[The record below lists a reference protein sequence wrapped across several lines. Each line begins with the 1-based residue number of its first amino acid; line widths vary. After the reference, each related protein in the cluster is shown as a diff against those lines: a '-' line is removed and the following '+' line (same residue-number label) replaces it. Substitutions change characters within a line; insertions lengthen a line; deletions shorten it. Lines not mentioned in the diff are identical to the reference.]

1 MLLNQDD
8 LPIQLLVKLGLRQG
22 MLKVLLL
29 LLVLHHLLFLH

>member
-22 MLKVLLL
+22 MLMLLL
-29 LLVLHHLLFLH
+29 MLLLLHHLLYVH

>member
-22 MLKVLLL
+22 MLRLMLLL
-29 LLVLHHLLFLH
+29 LLHHLLYVH